1 MFVVSFCTTL
11 FTHSTTTSM
20 SGEAGEAVDEA
31 VAMPPQPTTTLSDS
45 AYNASL
51 IERSAAIVS
60 PNGVL
65 GNEGGKSSDET
76 EPATGTTLP
85 LLGILKATDSLRH
98 IHATLLAKS
107 TQHGVSRD
115 DPLATYRH
123 PQLNLISTLSTV
135 HVIRLQVYPVL
146 QLPHSL
152 QLTSWHEECACLLG
166 SDALAHSSP
175 VRGGMVYVA
184 HGVSTAVVAAVACD
198 LGMH

>member
-1 MFVVSFCTTL
+1 MFVVSFCTT
-11 FTHSTTTSM
+11 SSM
-20 SGEAGEAVDEA
+20 DEA

-65 GNEGGKSSDET
+65 GNEGGKPSDEK
-76 EPATGTTLP
+76 EPATGATLP

-146 QLPHSL
+146 QLPHTL
-152 QLTSWHEECACLLG
+152 QLTSWHENA
-166 SDALAHSSP
+166 P
-175 VRGGMVYVA
+175 VFLDRMRSRTPA
-184 HGVSTAVVAAVACD
+184 QCVVGWCMWPTV
-198 LGMH
+198 